1 MTEIFEENHRTLR
14 INKKLAGIEVNLRLG
29 VIALSRKAGASE
41 HQDEAM
47 KFSQAALNLANAAAT
62 LSRLDQ
68 GDNS

>member
-14 INKKLAGIEVNLRLG
+14 LNKKLAGIEINLRLG

-47 KFSQAALNLANAAAT
+47 KFSQAALNLANAAAV

-68 GDNS
+68 GDN

>member
-1 MTEIFEENHRTLR
+1 MTELAEENHKMLR
-14 INKKLAGIEVNLRLG
+14 INKKLSSIEVNLRLN
-29 VIALSRKAGASE
+29 VIALSKKAGASE

-68 GDNS
+68 GDN

>member
-14 INKKLAGIEVNLRLG
+14 LNKKLAGIEINLRLG

-47 KFSQAALNLANAAAT
+47 KFSQAALNLANAAAA

-68 GDNS
+68 GDN